1 MKKILA
7 FFVAAACAV
16 SAMATNYDGELVVTI
31 NGDTTAMGTNITVD
45 KDKTDAG
52 YDLSIKNFKLV
63 AGESVLPVGNI
74 VLTGCEGTDAYG
86 ITTIKFNKNV
96 TISAGDDPTVESTGW
111 MGPMLGE
118 VPIAMTA
125 KLNDTVLSVN
135 IDIYMKMLEQS
146 INVGFVGNA
155 PAPAKGDINEDG
167 LLNVGDVSA
176 LINMLLK

>member
-7 FFVAAACAV
+7 FFVAAVCAV
-16 SAMATNYDGELVVTI
+16 SAMATNYEGELTVAI
-31 NGDTTAMGTNITVD
+31 NEETTAMGTNITV
-45 KDKTDAG
+45 DKTDAG

-63 AGESVLPVGNI
+63 AGDQVLPVGNI
-74 VLTGCEGTDAYG
+74 ELKGCEGTDAYG

-96 TISAGDDPTVESTGW
+96 TISAGDDPTIDADSW

-118 VPIAMTA
+118 VPIVMTA

-135 IDIYMKMLEQS
+135 IDIDMQVLEQV
-146 INVGFVGNA
+146 IKVGFVGNA

>member
-16 SAMATNYDGELVVTI
+16 SAMATNYVGELTVAI
-31 NGDTTAMGTNITVD
+31 NEENTAMGTNITV
-45 KDKTDAG
+45 DKTDAG

-63 AGESVLPVGNI
+63 AGDQVLPVGNI
-74 VLTGCEGTDAYG
+74 ELKGCEGTDAYG
-86 ITTIKFNKNV
+86 ITTIKFNKKV
-96 TISAGDDPTVESTGW
+96 TITAGDDPTIDADSW

-118 VPIAMTA
+118 VPIVMTA

-135 IDIYMKMLEQS
+135 IDIDMQVLEQV
-146 INVGFVGNA
+146 IKVGFVGNA

>member
-1 MKKILA
+1 MRKLFA
-7 FFVAAACAV
+7 FVATVACAF
-16 SAMATNYDGELVVTI
+16 SAMATNYQGELTVTV
-31 NGDTTAMGTNITVD
+31 NDETAVQGTEITVTNAD
-45 KDKTDAG
+45 SL

-63 AGESVLPVGNI
+63 SGELVLPVGNI
-74 VLTGCEGTDAYG
+74 ELKGCQGTDAYG
-86 ITTIKFNKNV
+86 ITTIKFNKKV
-96 TISAGDDPTVESTGW
+96 TITAGDDPTIDADSW

-118 VPIAMTA
+118 VPIVMTA

-135 IDIYMKMLEQS
+135 IDIDMQVLEQV
-146 INVGFVGNA
+146 IKVGFVGNA

>member
-16 SAMATNYDGELVVTI
+16 SAMATNYEGELVVAI
-31 NGDTTAMGTNITVD
+31 NGDTTAMGTNITV
-45 KDKTDAG
+45 DKTDAG

-63 AGESVLPVGNI
+63 SGESVLPVGNI
-74 VLTGCEGTDAYG
+74 ELKGCEGTDAYG
-86 ITTIKFNKNV
+86 ITTIKFNKKV
-96 TISAGDDPTVESTGW
+96 TISAGDDPTIDADSW

-118 VPIAMTA
+118 VPIVMTA

-135 IDIYMKMLEQS
+135 IDIDIDMQVLQQVIK
-146 INVGFVGNA
+146 VGFVGNA

>member
-7 FFVAAACAV
+7 FFVAAVCAV
-16 SAMATNYDGELVVTI
+16 SAMATNYEGELVVAI
-31 NGDTTAMGTNITVD
+31 NEETTAMGTNITV
-45 KDKTDAG
+45 DKTDAG

-63 AGESVLPVGNI
+63 AGDQVLPVGNI
-74 VLTGCEGTDAYG
+74 ELKGCEGTDAYG
-86 ITTIKFNKNV
+86 ITTIKFNKKV
-96 TISAGDDPTVESTGW
+96 TITAGDDPTIDADSW

-118 VPIAMTA
+118 VPIVMTA

-135 IDIYMKMLEQS
+135 IDIDMQVLEQV
-146 INVGFVGNA
+146 IKVGFVGNA

>member
-7 FFVAAACAV
+7 FFVAAVCAV

-31 NGDTTAMGTNITVD
+31 NGDTTAMGTNITV
-45 KDKTDAG
+45 DKTDAG

-86 ITTIKFNKNV
+86 ITTIKFNKKV
-96 TISAGDDPTVESTGW
+96 TISAGDDPTIDADSW

-118 VPIAMTA
+118 VPIVMTA

-135 IDIYMKMLEQS
+135 IDINMQVLEQV
-146 INVGFVGNA
+146 IKVGFVGNA

>member
-1 MKKILA
+1 M
-7 FFVAAACAV
+7 
-16 SAMATNYDGELVVTI
+16 
-31 NGDTTAMGTNITVD
+31 
-45 KDKTDAG
+45 
-52 YDLSIKNFKLV
+52 
-63 AGESVLPVGNI
+63 
-74 VLTGCEGTDAYG
+74 
-86 ITTIKFNKNV
+86 
-96 TISAGDDPTVESTGW
+96 ESTSW
-111 MGPMLGE
+111 MGPLLGE

-146 INVGFVGNA
+146 IKVGFVGNA

>member
-7 FFVAAACAV
+7 FFVAAVCAV
-16 SAMATNYDGELVVTI
+16 SAMATNYEGELIVAI
-31 NGDTTAMGTNITVD
+31 NEETTAMGTNITV
-45 KDKTDAG
+45 DKTDAG

-63 AGESVLPVGNI
+63 AGDQVLPVGNI
-74 VLTGCEGTDAYG
+74 ELKGCEGTDAYG
-86 ITTIKFNKNV
+86 ITTIKFNKKV
-96 TISAGDDPTVESTGW
+96 TITAGDDPTIDADSW

-118 VPIAMTA
+118 VPIVMTA

-135 IDIYMKMLEQS
+135 IDIDMQVLEQV
-146 INVGFVGNA
+146 IKVGFVGNA

>member
-1 MKKILA
+1 MRKFFA
-7 FFVAAACAV
+7 FVASVACAF
-16 SAMATNYDGELVVTI
+16 SAMATNYQGELTVTV
-31 NGDTTAMGTNITVD
+31 NDETAVQGTEITVTNAD
-45 KDKTDAG
+45 RL

-63 AGESVLPVGNI
+63 AGDQVLPVGNI
-74 VLTGCEGTDAYG
+74 ELKGCEGTDAYG
-86 ITTIKFNKNV
+86 ITTIKFNKKV
-96 TISAGDDPTVESTGW
+96 TITAGDDPTIDADSW

-118 VPIAMTA
+118 VPIVMTA

-135 IDIYMKMLEQS
+135 IDIDMQVLEQV
-146 INVGFVGNA
+146 IKVGFVGNA